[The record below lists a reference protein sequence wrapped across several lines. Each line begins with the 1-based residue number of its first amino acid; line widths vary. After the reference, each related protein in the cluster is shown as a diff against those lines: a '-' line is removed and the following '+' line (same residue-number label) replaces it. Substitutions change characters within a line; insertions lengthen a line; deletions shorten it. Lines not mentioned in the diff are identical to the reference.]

1 MLDIGLFGSGVVI
14 WVVLTLAARW
24 APLPDDGARPVVDR
38 LMMPALAGLLVGR
51 LVAILLDDR
60 NSLRSIPA
68 ILVVRSGVEF
78 WAGVVALIAL
88 LIWSGRRQDPWR
100 SLAELA
106 PFLLWGYAAYEAG
119 CVVRDACYG
128 PASPVGLAPSG
139 LRTRMF
145 PVAFVVAATV
155 AGLGVMVHLWW
166 SLSPKAKVLVAVG
179 GVGGVRAAAS
189 VWLPHIGSGLTR
201 QHLESLGVTALTA
214 LVGVVW
220 GAVAWQR
227 KRVLLKRHGD
237 RAWLGIGIEEP

>member
-1 MLDIGLFGSGVVI
+1 
-14 WVVLTLAARW
+14 
-24 APLPDDGARPVVDR
+24 
-38 LMMPALAGLLVGR
+38 
-51 LVAILLDDR
+51 
-60 NSLRSIPA
+60 
-68 ILVVRSGVEF
+68 
-78 WAGVVALIAL
+78 
-88 LIWSGRRQDPWR
+88 
-100 SLAELA
+100 
-106 PFLLWGYAAYEAG
+106 
-119 CVVRDACYG
+119 
-128 PASPVGLAPSG
+128 
-139 LRTRMF
+139 MF

-201 QHLESLGVTALTA
+201 QHLESVGVTALTA